1 MDEPQA
7 TLRLGGEVT
16 NFFLMLHVVDNNKD
30 YNEVTQILQILKILK
45 IAKLRIILLC
55 KFIPPFGF

>member
-30 YNEVTQILQILKILK
+30 YNEVTQILKIPK